1 MLTGTEN
8 TYKALIDTEIK
19 AAVLSNTGNPVAT
32 PNAIISL
39 AEGMANATIPHFV
52 SNTQVLPGTF
62 STSSGPVSGIGL
74 LL

>member
-8 TYKALIDTEIK
+8 TLKALIDTDIK

-32 PNAIISL
+32 PNAIDSL
-39 AEGMANATIPHFV
+39 AEGIANAIIPHYV

-62 STSSGPVSGIGL
+62 STVSGPVSGIGL